1 MCISSPM
8 KLFIWLGNPGKEYEH
23 TRHNVGWLVLDQLC
37 EQEGFTSF
45 LPQKKFQAEVANG
58 IVGKR
63 QVIAAKPQTFMN
75 RSGTS
80 VQEIMHYYK
89 IEPKDILIFQDD
101 IDLDA
106 GKIRLK
112 FNWASG
118 GHNGIK
124 DIVEK
129 IGTDKFW
136 RLKFGVGRP
145 THPEHDVSDH
155 VLGGMS
161 STEKKY
167 RRDQA
172 SSIRE
177 KVEEYLKN
185 TG

>member
-1 MCISSPM
+1 M

-23 TRHNVGWLVLDQLC
+23 TRHNVGRFVLDQLC
-37 EQEGFTSF
+37 EQEGFTTF
-45 LPQKKFQAEVANG
+45 LPQKKFQAEISNG

-75 RSGTS
+75 RSGQS
-80 VQEIMHYYK
+80 VQELLHYYK
-89 IEPKDILIFQDD
+89 IDPKDILIFQDD

-106 GKIRLK
+106 GRIRLK
-112 FNWASG
+112 FNGSSG

-129 IGTDKFW
+129 IWTDKFR
-136 RLKFGVGRP
+136 RLKFWVGRP

-155 VLGGMS
+155 VLGWMS

-167 RRDQA
+167 RRDQNHA
-172 SSIRE
+172 VRE